1 MWNGE
6 EKDEAMKQRLKARTP
21 VVLAIFLLAAMCI
34 LSSGQTS
41 ASQTSGAR
49 VAPVQKREAYVMRDG
64 LRIYLWEK
72 YREDQEQSFS
82 RTGKVALLVHGGTRS
97 GRSIYDLQIRDY
109 SLMDFL
115 AQNGYDVWAIDIHG
129 YGHSDKTAKDWIDS
143 HSAAADIAAA
153 VEYITKLRGVAKINL
168 LGCSA
173 GTQRTGVFVMEH
185 PDKVAKWVFHAGF
198 WKGTAEFREFN
209 RKRIENG
216 GQPLP
221 RYRPTTEADFRSDFV
236 EGQFEEDV
244 VEESVKVGLKMDP
257 QRPNIFV
264 EYKNLPILDP
274 ARITVPTMIIH
285 GEKDFAAKEE
295 DLLPFYSQLATHDK
309 SYVLLPDGGHMLML
323 EKDHRRFQHE
333 VLSFFDRP

>member
-1 MWNGE
+1 MPTS
-6 EKDEAMKQRLKARTP
+6 RTP
-21 VVLAIFLLAAMCI
+21 RNQSGRELTTKTLALALLI
-34 LSSGQTS
+34 SSLWLGRSVAQSSTPSTS
-41 ASQTSGAR
+41 PIQG
-49 VAPVQKREAYVMRDG
+49 KEHYVMRDG

-72 YREDQEQSFS
+72 YKQGEDVTFF

-97 GRSIYDLQIRDY
+97 GRSLYDLQVRDY

-115 AQNGYDVWAIDIHG
+115 ARNDYDVWAIDLHG
-129 YGHSDKTAKDWIDS
+129 YGHSDKTANDWIDS

-153 VEYITKLRGVAKINL
+153 VEYITKLRGAEKVDL

-173 GTQRTGVFVMEH
+173 GTQRTGVYVMEH
-185 PDKVAKWVFHAGF
+185 PERVAKWIFHAGF
-198 WKGTAEFREFN
+198 WKGTADFREFN

-221 RYRPTTEADFRSDFV
+221 RFRPTTEQDFRDGFV
-236 EGQFEEDV
+236 DGQFEEDV
-244 VEESVKVGLKMDP
+244 VEESVRVGLQMDT
-257 QRPNIFV
+257 QRPNVFV
-264 EYKNLPILDP
+264 EWTKLPILDP
-274 ARITVPTMIIH
+274 TRITVPTMIIY

-295 DLLPFYSQLATHDK
+295 DLLPFYSQLNTHDK
-309 SYVLLPDGGHMLML
+309 SYVVLPNGGHMMML

>member
-1 MWNGE
+1 
-6 EKDEAMKQRLKARTP
+6 MKQTVNKKTRL
-21 VVLAIFLLAAMCI
+21 VLFLLLAFVVTVCAG
-34 LSSGQTS
+34 GQIGPPQNPS
-41 ASQTSGAR
+41 ASPRPIQG
-49 VAPVQKREAYVMRDG
+49 KEAYVMRDG

-72 YREDQEQSFS
+72 YKGGDEESFS
-82 RTGKVALLVHGGTRS
+82 GTGKVALLVHGGQRS
-97 GRSIYDLQIRDY
+97 GRSIFDLQIRDY

-129 YGHSDKTAKDWIDS
+129 YGHSDKTSTDWIDS

-153 VEYITKLRGVAKINL
+153 VEYITKLRRVAKINL
-168 LGCSA
+168 LGYSA
-173 GTQRTGVFVMEH
+173 GTQRAGVFVMEH
-185 PDKVAKWVFHAGF
+185 PDKVAKLILDAGF
-198 WKGTAEFREFN
+198 WRGTAELRESN

-221 RYRPTTEADFRSDFV
+221 RYRASTEQDFRNDFI
-236 EGQFEEDV
+236 EGQYEEDV
-244 VEESVKVGLKMDP
+244 VQESVKVGMQMDP

-264 EYKNLPILDP
+264 EWAKLPMLDP

-295 DLLPFYSQLATHDK
+295 DLLLFYSQLKTHDK
-309 SYVLLPDGGHMLML
+309 SYIVLPDGGHMMIL